1 MYLKASHAMPVTA
14 ISVPQPIHGSAP
26 RTCATLAIQ
35 IRVLTLRLLQDLLT
49 SPSLAVMRLIFG
61 AGFVV
66 AYNGALG
73 HSPAIAQEVHGH
85 YLAFVVPSG
94 VLIAT
99 FASSTGGYMLAR
111 DIEDG
116 YLDYLLA
123 NPVSRFAIV
132 VAPMLV
138 GAIFAVVQAA
148 SVLALSTALGVHPTT
163 GVLGTCVMLVIVAF
177 WGMAIT
183 GYMTATALISRD
195 VETTRLVDV
204 CAFSLLFFC
213 APVLLPRDDLQS
225 WLKTIARFDPATY
238 VLEGLRDL
246 MQGGWYAAAILPAL
260 AAAGGFA
267 LFTVAC
273 AAAAATHSISRGR

>member
-1 MYLKASHAMPVTA
+1 M
-14 ISVPQPIHGSAP
+14 
-26 RTCATLAIQ
+26 Q
-35 IRVLTLRLLQDLLT
+35 IRVLTVRLLQDLLT
-49 SPSLAVMRLIFG
+49 SPSLAMMRLIFG

-73 HSPAIAQEVHGH
+73 HSPAIAHEVGGH

-123 NPVSRFAIV
+123 NPVSRSAIV
-132 VAPMLV
+132 LAPMLV
-138 GAIFAVVQAA
+138 GAMFAVVQAA
-148 SVLALSTALGVHPTT
+148 SVLALSTVLGVYPST
-163 GVLGTCVMLVIVAF
+163 GVLGVCAMLVIVAF

-204 CAFSLLFFC
+204 CVFSLLFFC

-225 WLKTIARFDPATY
+225 WLKAIARFDPATY

-246 MQGGWYAAAILPAL
+246 MQGGWNAPTIFPAL

-273 AAAAATHSISRGR
+273 AAGAATHSISRGR